1 MFPSFKKVGNLVQK
15 VFSDSRIKVMLMIG
29 LCLIGASVFAEGEAV
44 TLPTTGVD
52 VASYVTA
59 TISALGQIV
68 AVCLGGYVAFRLV
81 NYGMKWLNKLG
92 KA

>member
-52 VASYVTA
+52 VAGYVTA
-59 TISALGQIV
+59 TITALGAIV
-68 AVCLGGYVAFRLV
+68 AVCLGGYVAFKLV
-81 NYGMKWLNKLG
+81 KMGMAWLKSIG
-92 KA
+92 K